1 MNFSIIENTLM
12 GEPPRQPAQRLELF
26 EIIEKTAELL
36 ESNRPLYEKAASEII
51 ALLAPLLQEENRQ
64 IVGLKSRVK
73 SKNSLKEKIIRRELY
88 KQFTD
93 PKRILVSISDVL
105 GILAECRFTSD
116 EVKVYTRLKE
126 NFFLMTEDGLFYDP
140 AIPNLYLWLNI
151 PQPQMQKNG
160 YEVFRVDGIY
170 VKDAKQI
177 RFELQIKSMVN
188 SFWSEIEHEIIYKN
202 NYYLPDNEF
211 IRSTLDTLK
220 TNLDGIDNMLMLL
233 ASRLAPKNEDHHMFT
248 DLGYGNF
255 IAMLIS
261 DLYMKKMA
269 DSLGFTIDFRKTCQV
284 LGFYI
289 ARKNVDTSPEEMRN
303 IFFRLSNKFI
313 AVRENK
319 TNFEE
324 QILFEREFC
333 ACNLFSQ
340 ILGKK
345 MQELA
350 NSDYEWHVFF
360 KMLFEMEAGNCI
372 EDLELFVNVL
382 YKAYSNQTLYEPI
395 YRRLAPETADQIR
408 EEILTF
414 TAEILAEDGKI
425 QILYQEYLSKMMDA
439 IQWVAAY
446 IGEDGRNVHQLQER
460 REEFREQFMAMLR

>member
-1 MNFSIIENTLM
+1 MKVRTKNKAEIN
-12 GEPPRQPAQRLELF
+12 EPVQQSAQRLALF
-26 EIIEKTAELL
+26 EIIEQTADLL
-36 ESNRPLYEKAASEII
+36 EDNRQLMEKAATEII
-51 ALLAPLLQEENRQ
+51 GLLKPLLHEESKQ
-64 IVGLKSRVK
+64 IVGLKFRVK

-88 KQFTD
+88 KQYTD
-93 PKRILVSISDVL
+93 PKRILDNISDVL

-140 AIPNLYLWLNI
+140 AIPNLYLWLNM

-160 YEVFRVDGIY
+160 YEVFRLDGVY
-170 VKDAKQI
+170 VKEAKQI

-202 NYYLPDNEF
+202 NSYLPDNEF

-220 TNLDGIDNMLMLL
+220 TNLDGIDNMLTHL
-233 ASRLAPKNEDHHMFT
+233 ASKITPKNESHHMFT

-261 DLYMKKMA
+261 DLYMKKMS

-284 LGFYI
+284 LGFYV
-289 ARKNVDTSPEEMRN
+289 ARKNLDATPEEMRN
-303 IFFRLSNKFI
+303 VFFRLSNKFI
-313 AVRENK
+313 AVRESR

-324 QILFEREFC
+324 QILFERAFQ
-333 ACNLFSQ
+333 AQNLFSQ
-340 ILGKK
+340 TLGKK
-345 MQELA
+345 LQELA
-350 NSDYEWHVFF
+350 NTDYEWHVFF
-360 KMLFEMEAGNCI
+360 KMLFEIEAGNCI

-382 YKAYSNQTLYEPI
+382 YKAYSNTALYEPI
-395 YRRLAPETADQIR
+395 YRRLDPMKADLVR
-408 EEILTF
+408 DEILTL
-414 TAEILAEDGKI
+414 TAEILAEDGNI

-446 IGEDGRNVHQLQER
+446 IGEDGSNVDQLQSR
-460 REEFREQFMAMLR
+460 REEFREQFMTMLR

>member
-1 MNFSIIENTLM
+1 MNLSTKNDRIAR
-12 GEPPRQPAQRLELF
+12 EPFRLAAQRLELF

-36 ESNRPLYEKAASEII
+36 EIDRPLYEKAAMEII
-51 ALLAPLLQEENRQ
+51 ALLAPLLQEKNRQ

-88 KQFTD
+88 KQYTD
-93 PKRILVSISDVL
+93 PKRILESISDVL

-140 AIPNLYLWLNI
+140 AIPNLYLWLNM

-160 YEVFRVDGIY
+160 YEVFRVDGIF
-170 VKDAKQI
+170 VKEAKKI

-202 NYYLPDNEF
+202 NNYLPDNEF

-233 ASRLAPKNEDHHMFT
+233 ASRLTPKNEDHHMFT

-269 DSLGFTIDFRKTCQV
+269 DSLGFTIDFRKTCQI

-289 ARKNVDTSPEEMRN
+289 ARKNLDTTPEEMRN

-313 AVRENK
+313 AVRDNRTE
-319 TNFEE
+319 FEE
-324 QILFEREFC
+324 QILFEREFK
-333 ACNLFSQ
+333 ANNQFS
-340 ILGKK
+340 
-345 MQELA
+345 
-350 NSDYEWHVFF
+350 
-360 KMLFEMEAGNCI
+360 
-372 EDLELFVNVL
+372 
-382 YKAYSNQTLYEPI
+382 
-395 YRRLAPETADQIR
+395 
-408 EEILTF
+408 EI
-414 TAEILAEDGKI
+414 
-425 QILYQEYLSKMMDA
+425 
-439 IQWVAAY
+439 
-446 IGEDGRNVHQLQER
+446 
-460 REEFREQFMAMLR
+460 